1 MHIFLNG
8 KIMRQ
13 VPQGVNTRTHKRE
26 KKNEVYI
33 KNSSLESK
41 ILFKGRGGGSLSKQC
56 KIAIIF

>member
-13 VPQGVNTRTHKRE
+13 VPQGVNTRAYKRE
-26 KKNEVYI
+26 KIKMYI

-41 ILFKGRGGGSLSKQC
+41 TLQGRMEFVKTM
-56 KIAIIF
+56 